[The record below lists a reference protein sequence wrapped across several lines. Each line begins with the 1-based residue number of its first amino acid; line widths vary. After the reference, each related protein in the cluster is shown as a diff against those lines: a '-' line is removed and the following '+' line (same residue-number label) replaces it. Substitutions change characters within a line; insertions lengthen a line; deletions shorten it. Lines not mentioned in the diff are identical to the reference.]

1 MLYNK
6 IKYIL
11 KKPSYLTKIN
21 KMKKFQRKKEDFVC
35 ENCGTKVKGNGYTNH
50 CPVCLYSKHVDINPG
65 DRLSNCHG
73 LMIPEDFEIRNG
85 GYIIIHRCLKC
96 GLKKKNKFSKADN
109 LEVLLMLSKKE
120 EGLPSFNNKN

>member
-35 ENCGTKVKGNGYTNH
+35 QNCGTKVKGNGYTNH

-65 DRLSNCHG
+65 DRLSSCHG
-73 LMIPEDFEIRNG
+73 LMAPEDFEIKNG
-85 GYIIIHRCLKC
+85 EYVIIHRCLKC
-96 GLKKKNKFSKADN
+96 GLKKKKQVF
-109 LEVLLMLSKKE
+109 
-120 EGLPSFNNKN
+120 